1 MFRYPTNFVYK
12 VSVYYLDPLNFW
24 YFFLLILISALLRDL
39 QKMAASKPISWLFL
53 KKTSLISLNNN
64 FGTLNFCLGL
74 FPFRHTT
81 LSYYVRL
88 LNIYLC
94 PSECKYSPIKSL
106 QSPDVNKILNLILF
120 EITVLYLL
128 RYIIELPTNIGFAEN
143 QLYQSVL
150 SFTYLPQFLGYL
162 YNDNPF
168 GLL

>member
-1 MFRYPTNFVYK
+1 MFRYLTNYVYK
-12 VSVYYLDPLNFW
+12 VSVYYLDPLYFW

-88 LNIYLC
+88 FNNHLC
-94 PSECKYSPIKSL
+94 PFECKYSPIKSSR
-106 QSPDVNKILNLILF
+106 SPDIDNKLS

-128 RYIIELPTNIGFAEN
+128 RYKLN
-143 QLYQSVL
+143 
-150 SFTYLPQFLGYL
+150 YLLT
-162 YNDNPF
+162 
-168 GLL
+168 

>member
-1 MFRYPTNFVYK
+1 MFRYLTNYAYK

-53 KKTSLISLNNN
+53 EKTSLISLNNN
-64 FGTLNFCLGL
+64 FGTLNLCSGL

-94 PSECKYSPIKSL
+94 HSECKYSPVKSL
-106 QSPDVNKILNLILF
+106 RSPDIDNKLS

-128 RYIIELPTNIGFAEN
+128 RYK
-143 QLYQSVL
+143 L
-150 SFTYLPQFLGYL
+150 SYLLI
-162 YNDNPF
+162 
-168 GLL
+168 